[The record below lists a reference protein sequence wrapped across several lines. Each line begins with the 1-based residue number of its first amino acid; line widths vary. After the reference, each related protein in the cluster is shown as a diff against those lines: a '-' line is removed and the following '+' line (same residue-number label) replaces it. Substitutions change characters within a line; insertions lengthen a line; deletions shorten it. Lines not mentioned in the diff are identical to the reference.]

1 MAGGR
6 LSADNVRVAE
16 LGIMHQRNQLLVP
29 RLVLGTGIAPQ
40 AYRDFP
46 PLVGDMTMKFETL
59 MLRGLFI
66 ACLAVCG
73 LIFGAMVTTTPAS
86 VQLATHGGVGAI
98 LLAAPT
104 SCALPPDGVVCPQLG
119 G

>member
-1 MAGGR
+1 
-6 LSADNVRVAE
+6 
-16 LGIMHQRNQLLVP
+16 
-29 RLVLGTGIAPQ
+29 
-40 AYRDFP
+40 
-46 PLVGDMTMKFETL
+46 MKFETL

-73 LIFGAMVTTTPAS
+73 LILGAMVTTTPAS
-86 VQLATHGGVGAI
+86 VQLAANSGGGAI
-98 LLAAPT
+98 LLAAPS

>member
-1 MAGGR
+1 
-6 LSADNVRVAE
+6 
-16 LGIMHQRNQLLVP
+16 
-29 RLVLGTGIAPQ
+29 
-40 AYRDFP
+40 
-46 PLVGDMTMKFETL
+46 MTMKLETL

-73 LIFGAMVTTTPAS
+73 LILGAMVTIAPAS
-86 VQLATHGGVGAI
+86 VQLAADSSVGAI

-104 SCALPPDGVVCPQLG
+104 SCALPPDGVVCPQIG

>member
-1 MAGGR
+1 
-6 LSADNVRVAE
+6 
-16 LGIMHQRNQLLVP
+16 
-29 RLVLGTGIAPQ
+29 
-40 AYRDFP
+40 
-46 PLVGDMTMKFETL
+46 MKFETM

-73 LIFGAMVTTTPAS
+73 LILAAMVTTTPAS
-86 VQLATHGGVGAI
+86 VQLAANGGIGAI

-104 SCALPPDGVVCPQLG
+104 SCALRPDGVVCPQIG